1 MAENFEKGAIV
12 MSDPWEIA
20 TWRFEMISALLD
32 ANQTEA
38 QKRHIIRERTTRAV
52 QWPDSPDEKP
62 IGKST
67 LFRWLKNYRE
77 KGFLGL
83 MPKARKDKGQ
93 PRSDRCVQVNYA
105 LGLLYEQPERSLTQL
120 MLYLELEFE
129 KLSISRSTLSRDLHA
144 HPAFQGILRRRK
156 GTDKKLRDLYETDQP
171 HDSWQLDAKGPFPV
185 TLINGKTTRVHVL
198 SILDDFS
205 RYILA
210 AIIASA
216 ENIEAAVRVFRLAAS
231 KWGMG
236 LRMQFDRASAYDSK
250 VFRTG
255 LAMLGV
261 HRNWVKSRNPQA
273 QGKIEAYHRSL
284 KRWFV
289 NEIAKQEVVDLQH
302 LEALL
307 QATIE
312 LVYNRHKHRQIK
324 MSPAQALSQ
333 RISTRRVGAA
343 ELAQAFKVLI
353 RAKSHPTT
361 GQLALPNGL
370 FRVPGRYAGQ
380 RCNFRYDPVDKD
392 EASLIIDDEHQIPL
406 EAFSKK
412 RLFDYERV
420 DEKRGSGQLQKLLDI
435 WQGHRRPNAQP
446 GFGLP
451 EVFRELSRL
460 LQRSVPID
468 QREATAIEAFY
479 RKTGPLPAEP
489 FRQAID
495 RTADALGPNRALK
508 AYLQYLERLVQA
520 QKTKPDSEDLP

>member
-1 MAENFEKGAIV
+1 MAPNFDKGTIV
-12 MSDPWEIA
+12 MSNPWEIA

-32 ANQTEA
+32 QSLTRA
-38 QKRHIIRERTTRAV
+38 QRRRIIRDRTKRAV
-52 QWPDSPDEKP
+52 QWPDSPEERP

-67 LFRWLKNYRE
+67 LFRWLKNYHE

-83 MPKARKDKGQ
+83 MPKARKDKGLA
-93 PRSDRCVQVNYA
+93 RSDRSIHVNYA

-120 MLYLELEFE
+120 MLYLELEFGE
-129 KLSISRSTLSRDLHA
+129 LSISRSTLSRDLHA
-144 HPAFQGILRRRK
+144 HPAFEGILRRRK
-156 GTDKKLRDLYETDQP
+156 GTDKKLRDLYETCQP
-171 HDSWQLDAKGPFPV
+171 HESWQLDAKGPFPV
-185 TLINGKTTRVHVL
+185 TFINGKTIRVHVL

-216 ENIEAAVRVFRLAAS
+216 ENIEAAVRVFRLATS

-236 LRMQFDRASAYDSK
+236 MRMQFDRASAYDSK

-289 NEIAKQEVVDLQH
+289 NEIAKQEVVDLEH

-324 MSPAQALSQ
+324 MSPAQALAQ
-333 RISTRRVGAA
+333 RISTRRVGAS

-353 RAKSHPTT
+353 RTKSHPTT
-361 GQLALPNGL
+361 GQVALPNGL
-370 FRVPGRYAGQ
+370 FRVPSRYAGQ
-380 RCNFRYDPVDKD
+380 RCNFRYDPVDKHQ
-392 EASLIIDDEHQIPL
+392 ALLIIDDEHQIPL
-406 EAFSKK
+406 QPFTKK
-412 RLFDYERV
+412 RPFGYQRAN
-420 DEKRGSGQLQKLLDI
+420 EKRGTGQLQKLLDL
-435 WQGHRRPNAQP
+435 WQGHSRPNAQP

-451 EVFRELSRL
+451 EVFREFSRL

-468 QREATAIEAFY
+468 QHEATAIEAFY

-495 RTADALGPNRALK
+495 RTADVLGANRALK
-508 AYLQYLERLVQA
+508 AYLQYLDRLVQA
-520 QKTKPDSEDLP
+520 QKNKPDSEDPP

>member
-1 MAENFEKGAIV
+1 
-12 MSDPWEIA
+12 MSDPWQIA

-32 ANQTEA
+32 AKLTEA

-52 QWPDSPDEKP
+52 QWPNSAHKRP
-62 IGKST
+62 IGRST
-67 LFRWLKNYRE
+67 LFRWLKDYRE

-83 MPKARKDKGQ
+83 MPKVRKDKGL
-93 PRSDRCVQVNYA
+93 PRSDRSLQVNYA
-105 LGLLYEQPERSLTQL
+105 LGLLYEQPQRSLNQL
-120 MLYLELEFE
+120 MLYLELEFG
-129 KLSISRSTLSRDLHA
+129 KLSMSRSTLSRDLHA
-144 HPAFQGILRRRK
+144 HPAFAGILRRRK

-185 TLINGKTTRVHVL
+185 TLINGQTIRVHVL

-210 AIIASA
+210 AIIAAA
-216 ENIEAAVRVFRLAAS
+216 ENIAAAVRVFRLAAS
-231 KWGMG
+231 KWGIAE
-236 LRMQFDRASAYDSK
+236 RMQFDRASAYDSQ

-255 LAMLGV
+255 LAFLGV
-261 HRNWVKSRNPQA
+261 HRNWVKSRNPAA

-289 NEIAKQEVVDLQH
+289 NELPKQEVVDLQH

-312 LVYNRHKHRQIK
+312 LVYNRHHHREIK
-324 MSPAQALSQ
+324 MTPQQALAK
-333 RISTRRVGAA
+333 RISTRRVAA
-343 ELAQAFKVLI
+343 GELAQAFKVSI
-353 RAKSHPTT
+353 RAKSHPST
-361 GQLALPNGL
+361 GQLNLPNGL
-370 FRVPGRYAGQ
+370 FRVPARWAGK
-380 RCNFRYDPVDKD
+380 RCDFRYDPVNKD
-392 EASLIIDDEHQIPL
+392 EAALIIDDEHQIPL
-406 EAFSKK
+406 EPFTKK
-412 RLFDYERV
+412 RPFDYQSV
-420 DEKRGSGQLQKLLDI
+420 SEKRGSGQLQKLLDL

-451 EVFRELSRL
+451 EVFREFSRL

-468 QREATAIEAFY
+468 QREAAAIEAFY

-495 RTADALGPNRALK
+495 RTADVLGANRALN
-508 AYLQYLERLVQA
+508 AYLQYLDRLVQA
-520 QKTKPDSEDLP
+520 NKDKPESEDPS

>member
-1 MAENFEKGAIV
+1 
-12 MSDPWEIA
+12 MSNPWEIA

-32 ANQTEA
+32 AKRTEA
-38 QKRHIIRERTTRAV
+38 QKRRIIHERTTRAV
-52 QWPDSPDEKP
+52 TWPNSPEKKP
-62 IGKST
+62 IGRST
-67 LFRWLKNYRE
+67 LFRWLKDYRE

-83 MPKARKDKGQ
+83 MPKVRKDKGL
-93 PRSDRCVQVNYA
+93 PRSDRCRQVNYA

-120 MLYLELEFE
+120 MLYLELEFGE
-129 KLSISRSTLSRDLHA
+129 LSISRSTLSRDLHA

-185 TLINGKTTRVHVL
+185 TFINGQTSRVHVL

-216 ENIEAAVRVFRLAAS
+216 ENIAAAVRVFRLAAS
-231 KWGMG
+231 KWGMAA
-236 LRMQFDRASAYDSK
+236 RMQFDRASAYDST

-255 LAMLGV
+255 LAILGV
-261 HRNWVKSRNPQA
+261 HRNWVKSRNPSA

-289 NEIAKQEVVDLQH
+289 NEIPKQEVVDLEH

-312 LVYNRHKHRQIK
+312 LVYNRHHHRQIK
-324 MSPAQALSQ
+324 MSPQQALAQ
-333 RISTRRVGAA
+333 RISVRRVAAA
-343 ELAQAFKVLI
+343 ELAQAFKI
-353 RAKSHPTT
+353 STRAKSHPTT
-361 GQLALPNGL
+361 GQVALPNGL
-370 FRVPGRYAGQ
+370 FRVPSRYAGQ
-380 RCNFRYDPVDKD
+380 RCNFRYDPVDKHQ
-392 EASLIIDDEHQIPL
+392 ASLIIDEEHHIPL
-406 EAFSKK
+406 QPFTKK
-412 RLFDYERV
+412 RAFD
-420 DEKRGSGQLQKLLDI
+420 DQSASEKRGTGQLQKLLDI

-479 RKTGPLPAEP
+479 RKAGPLPAEP

-495 RTADALGPNRALK
+495 RTADALGANRALN
-508 AYLQYLERLVQA
+508 AYLQYLDRLVQA
-520 QKTKPDSEDLP
+520 HKNKPESEDPP

>member
-1 MAENFEKGAIV
+1 MAPDFTKGAIV
-12 MSDPWEIA
+12 MSDPWQIA

-32 ANQTEA
+32 AKLTEA
-38 QKRHIIRERTTRAV
+38 QKRRIIRQRTTRAV
-52 QWPDSPDEKP
+52 QWPDSKKTRP

-83 MPKARKDKGQ
+83 MPKARKDKGLA
-93 PRSDRCVQVNYA
+93 RSDRSNYVNYA

-120 MLYLELEFE
+120 MLYLELEFG
-129 KLSISRSTLSRDLHA
+129 KLSMSRSTLSRDLHA
-144 HPAFQGILRRRK
+144 HPAFAGILQRRK
-156 GTDKKLRDLYETDQP
+156 GTNKKLRDLYETDQP

-185 TLINGKTTRVHVL
+185 TFINGQTIRVHVL

-210 AIIASA
+210 AIIAAA
-216 ENIEAAVRVFRLAAS
+216 ENIQAAVRVFRLAAS
-231 KWGMG
+231 KWGIAG
-236 LRMQFDRASAYDSK
+236 RMQFDRASAYDSQ
-250 VFRTG
+250 VFRAG
-255 LAMLGV
+255 LAFLGV
-261 HRNWVKSRNPQA
+261 HRNWVKSRNPTA

-289 NEIAKQEVVDLQH
+289 KELPNQQVVDPQH

-307 QATIE
+307 QATIA
-312 LVYNRHKHRQIK
+312 LVYNRHWHREIK
-324 MSPAQALSQ
+324 MTPQQALAQ

-343 ELAQAFKVLI
+343 ELAQAFKI
-353 RAKSHPTT
+353 STRAKSHPST

-370 FRVPGRYAGQ
+370 FRVPARWAGK
-380 RCNFRYDPVDKD
+380 RCHFRYDPVNKD
-392 EASLIIDDEHQIPL
+392 EAALIIDDEHHIPL
-406 EAFSKK
+406 EPFTKK
-412 RLFDYERV
+412 RAFDYQRAN
-420 DEKRGSGQLQKLLDI
+420 EKRGTGQLQKLLDI

-451 EVFRELSRL
+451 EVFREFSRL

-468 QREATAIEAFY
+468 QREAAAIEAFY

-495 RTADALGPNRALK
+495 RTADALGANRALN
-508 AYLQYLERLVQA
+508 AYLQYLDRLVQA
-520 QKTKPDSEDLP
+520 NKNKPESEDLS

>member
-1 MAENFEKGAIV
+1 
-12 MSDPWEIA
+12 MSNPWEIA

-32 ANQTEA
+32 PSLTRA
-38 QKRHIIRERTTRAV
+38 QKRRIIRDRTKRAV
-52 QWPDSPDEKP
+52 QWPDSPEDRP

-67 LFRWLKNYRE
+67 LFRWLNNYRE

-83 MPKARKDKGQ
+83 MPKARKDKGLA
-93 PRSDRCVQVNYA
+93 RSDRSLQVNYA

-129 KLSISRSTLSRDLHA
+129 KLSISRSTLNRDLHA
-144 HPAFQGILRRRK
+144 HPAFLGILRRRK
-156 GTDKKLRDLYETDQP
+156 GTDKKLRDLYETCQP

-185 TLINGKTTRVHVL
+185 TFINGKTIRVHVL

-210 AIIASA
+210 AIIAPA

-231 KWGMG
+231 RWGMA

-261 HRNWVKSRNPQA
+261 HRNWVKSRNPSA

-289 NEIAKQEVVDLQH
+289 NEIPKQEVVDLQH

-307 QATIE
+307 QATIA
-312 LVYNRHKHRQIK
+312 LVYNRHNHRQIK
-324 MSPAQALSQ
+324 MSPQQALAQ

-343 ELAQAFKVLI
+343 ELARAFKVTI
-353 RAKSHPTT
+353 RAKSHPST
-361 GQLALPNGL
+361 GQVALPNGL
-370 FRVPGRYAGQ
+370 FRVPSRYAGR
-380 RCNFRYDPVDKD
+380 RCSFHYDPVDKH
-392 EASLIIDDEHQIPL
+392 EASLIIDDEHRIPL
-406 EAFSKK
+406 QPFTTK
-412 RLFDYERV
+412 RIFDHERAN
-420 DEKRGSGQLQKLLDI
+420 EKRGAGQLQKLLDL
-435 WQGHRRPNAQP
+435 WRGHSRPNAQP

-451 EVFRELSRL
+451 EVFREFSRL

-468 QREATAIEAFY
+468 QREATAIELFY

-495 RTADALGPNRALK
+495 KTRDVLGTNRALR
-508 AYLQYLERLVQA
+508 AYLQYLDRLVQA
-520 QKTKPDSEDLP
+520 QKNKPDLEDPP

>member
-1 MAENFEKGAIV
+1 
-12 MSDPWEIA
+12 MSNPWEIA

-32 ANQTEA
+32 QSLTRA
-38 QKRHIIRERTTRAV
+38 QKRRIIRDRTKRAV
-52 QWPDSPDEKP
+52 QWPDSPEDRP

-67 LFRWLKNYRE
+67 LFRWLENYRE

-83 MPKARKDKGQ
+83 MPKARKDKGL
-93 PRSDRCVQVNYA
+93 PRSDRCIQVDYA

-120 MLYLELEFE
+120 MLYLELEFG

-144 HPAFQGILRRRK
+144 HPAFVGILRRRK
-156 GTDKKLRDLYETDQP
+156 DTDKKLRDLYETSRP

-185 TLINGKTTRVHVL
+185 TFINGKTIRVHVL

-210 AIIASA
+210 VIIAPA

-231 KWGMG
+231 KWGMSE
-236 LRMQFDRASAYDSK
+236 RMQFDRASAYDSK

-289 NEIAKQEVVDLQH
+289 NEIAKQEVVDLDH

-307 QATIE
+307 QATIA
-312 LVYNRHKHRQIK
+312 LVYNRHHHRQIK
-324 MSPAQALSQ
+324 MSPQQALAQ
-333 RISTRRVGAA
+333 CISTRRVGAA
-343 ELAQAFKVLI
+343 ELAQAFKVHI
-353 RAKSHPTT
+353 STKSHPTT
-361 GQLALPNGL
+361 GQVALPNGL
-370 FRVPGRYAGQ
+370 FRVPSRYAGR
-380 RCNFRYDPVDKD
+380 RCSFRYDPVDKH
-392 EASLIIDDEHQIPL
+392 EALLIIDDEHQIPL
-406 EAFSKK
+406 QPFTKK
-412 RLFDYERV
+412 RPFDYEK
-420 DEKRGSGQLQKLLDI
+420 EKRGTGQLQKLLDL
-435 WQGHRRPNAQP
+435 WRGHSRPNAQP

-451 EVFRELSRL
+451 EVFREFSRL

-495 RTADALGPNRALK
+495 KTRNVLGPNRALK
-508 AYLQYLERLVQA
+508 AYLQYLDRLVQA
-520 QKTKPDSEDLP
+520 QKNKPDSEDLP

>member
-12 MSDPWEIA
+12 MSNPWQIA

-32 ANQTEA
+32 AKLTEA

-52 QWPDSPDEKP
+52 QWPNSPQKRP

-67 LFRWLKNYRE
+67 LFRWLQNYRE

-83 MPKARKDKGQ
+83 MPKARKDKGLA
-93 PRSDRCVQVNYA
+93 RSDRCLQVNYA

-120 MLYLELEFE
+120 MLYLELEFA

-185 TLINGKTTRVHVL
+185 TLISGKTIRVHVL
-198 SILDDFS
+198 SVLDDFS

-210 AIIASA
+210 AIIAPA
-216 ENIEAAVRVFRLAAS
+216 EDIEAAVRVFRLAAS

-236 LRMQFDRASAYDSK
+236 MRMQFDRASAYDSK

-255 LAMLGV
+255 LAILGV

-312 LVYNRHKHRQIK
+312 LVYNRHHHRQIK
-324 MSPAQALSQ
+324 MSPQQALAQ

-370 FRVPGRYAGQ
+370 FRVPSRYAGQ
-380 RCNFRYDPVDKD
+380 RCNFRYDPVDKH
-392 EASLIIDDEHQIPL
+392 EALLIIDDEHQIPL
-406 EAFSKK
+406 EPFTKK
-412 RLFDYERV
+412 RAFDYQRAN
-420 DEKRGSGQLQKLLDI
+420 EKRGTGQLQKLLDI

-495 RTADALGPNRALK
+495 RTADVLGANRALN
-508 AYLQYLERLVQA
+508 AYLQYLDRLVQA
-520 QKTKPDSEDLP
+520 QKNKPESEDPS

>member
-1 MAENFEKGAIV
+1 
-12 MSDPWEIA
+12 MSDPWQIA
-20 TWRFEMISALLD
+20 TWRFEMISALL
-32 ANQTEA
+32 NPRLTTA
-38 QKRHIIRERTTRAV
+38 QKRRIIRERTTRAV
-52 QWPDSPDEKP
+52 KWPHSPEKRP

-83 MPKARKDKGQ
+83 MPKVRKDKGR
-93 PRSDRCVQVNYA
+93 PRSDRCIYVNYA

-120 MLYLELEFE
+120 MLYLELEFG
-129 KLSISRSTLSRDLHA
+129 KLPISRSTLNRDLHA
-144 HPAFQGILRRRK
+144 HPAFVGILRRRK

-185 TLINGKTTRVHVL
+185 TFIDGKTIRVHVL

-210 AIIASA
+210 AIIAVA

-231 KWGMG
+231 KWG
-236 LRMQFDRASAYDSK
+236 LAQRMQFDRASAYDSQ

-255 LAMLGV
+255 LAILGV
-261 HRNWVKSRNPQA
+261 HRNWVKSRNAPA

-289 NEIAKQEVVDLQH
+289 NEIPKQEVVDLDH
-302 LEALL
+302 LQSLL

-312 LVYNRHKHRQIK
+312 LVYNRHYHRQIK
-324 MSPAQALSQ
+324 MSPQQALAK

-343 ELAQAFKVLI
+343 ELAQAFKILI

-370 FRVPGRYAGQ
+370 FRVPSRYAGR
-380 RCNFRYDPVDKD
+380 RCSFRYDPVDKHQ
-392 EASLIIDDEHQIPL
+392 ALLIIDDTHHIPL
-406 EAFSKK
+406 QPFTKK
-412 RLFDYERV
+412 RPFDDQRPT
-420 DEKRGSGQLQKLLDI
+420 EKRGTGQLQKLLDI
-435 WQGHRRPNAQP
+435 WRGQSRPNAQP

-451 EVFRELSRL
+451 EVFREFSRL
-460 LQRSVPID
+460 LQRAVPID
-468 QREATAIEAFY
+468 QREATAIEVFY

-495 RTADALGPNRALK
+495 NTRDALGPNRALK
-508 AYLQYLERLVQA
+508 AYLQYLDRLVQA
-520 QKTKPDSEDLP
+520 HKTKPDSEHSP

>member
-1 MAENFEKGAIV
+1 MAENYEKGAIV
-12 MSDPWEIA
+12 MSNPWQIA
-20 TWRFEMISALLD
+20 TWRFEMISALFD
-32 ANQTEA
+32 AKLTEA
-38 QKRHIIRERTTRAV
+38 QKRRFIRERTTRAV
-52 QWPDSPDEKP
+52 QWPNSPEKRP

-67 LFRWLKNYRE
+67 LFRWLQNYRE

-83 MPKARKDKGQ
+83 MPKTRKDKGLV
-93 PRSDRCVQVNYA
+93 RSDRSLQVNYA

-120 MLYLELEFE
+120 MLYLELEFG

-171 HDSWQLDAKGPFPV
+171 HDSWQLDAKGPFAV
-185 TLINGKTTRVHVL
+185 TFINGKTMRVHVL

-205 RYILA
+205 RYVLA

-231 KWGMG
+231 KWGIAQ
-236 LRMQFDRASAYDSK
+236 RMQFDRASAYDSK

-255 LAMLGV
+255 LAILGV

-312 LVYNRHKHRQIK
+312 LVYNRHHHRQIK
-324 MSPAQALSQ
+324 MSPQQALAQ

-353 RAKSHPTT
+353 RAKSHPNT
-361 GQLALPNGL
+361 GQVSLPNGL
-370 FRVPGRYAGQ
+370 FRVASRYAGQ
-380 RCNFRYDPVDKD
+380 RCNFRYDPVDKH
-392 EASLIIDDEHQIPL
+392 EALLIIDDEHQIPL
-406 EAFSKK
+406 EPFTKK
-412 RLFDYERV
+412 RAFDYQRAN
-420 DEKRGSGQLQKLLDI
+420 EKRGTGQLQKLLDI
-435 WQGHRRPNAQP
+435 WQGHSRPNAQP

-451 EVFRELSRL
+451 EVFREFSRL
-460 LQRSVPID
+460 LQRAVPID

-495 RTADALGPNRALK
+495 RTADALGANRALN
-508 AYLQYLERLVQA
+508 AYLQYLDRLVQA
-520 QKTKPDSEDLP
+520 QKNKPESEDPS

>member
-1 MAENFEKGAIV
+1 MAPNFDKGAVV
-12 MSDPWEIA
+12 MSNPWQIA

-32 ANQTEA
+32 PNLTEA
-38 QKRHIIRERTTRAV
+38 QKRRIIRQRTKHAV
-52 QWPDSPDEKP
+52 KWPNSPDDRP

-67 LFRWLKNYRE
+67 LLRWLRNYRE

-83 MPKARKDKGQ
+83 MPKVRKDKGL
-93 PRSDRCVQVNYA
+93 PRSDRSLQVNYA
-105 LGLLYEQPERSLTQL
+105 LGLLYEQPQRSLTQL
-120 MLYLELEFE
+120 MLYLELEFG
-129 KLSISRSTLSRDLHA
+129 KLSISRSTLSRELHA

-185 TLINGKTTRVHVL
+185 TLINGKTIRVYVL
-198 SILDDFS
+198 SVLDDFS

-210 AIIASA
+210 AIIAAA

-231 KWGMG
+231 KWGMA
-236 LRMQFDRASAYDSK
+236 LRMQFDRASAYDSQL
-250 VFRTG
+250 FRTG

-261 HRNWVKSRNPQA
+261 HRNWVKSRNPSA

-289 NEIAKQEVVDLQH
+289 NELPKQEVVDLEH

-307 QATIE
+307 QATIS
-312 LVYNRHKHRQIK
+312 LVYNRHHHRQIK
-324 MSPAQALSQ
+324 MSPEQALAQ

-343 ELAQAFKVLI
+343 ELARAFKVTI
-353 RAKSHPTT
+353 MAKSHPNT
-361 GQLALPNGL
+361 GELTLPNGL
-370 FRVPGRYAGQ
+370 FRVPSRYAGR
-380 RCNFRYDPVDKD
+380 RCTFRYDPVDKHD
-392 EASLIIDDEHQIPL
+392 VSLIIDDQHQLPL
-406 EAFSKK
+406 QPFTKK
-412 RLFDYERV
+412 RLFDDEKAN
-420 DEKRGSGQLQKLLDI
+420 EKRGTGQLQKLLDL
-435 WQGHRRPNAQP
+435 WQGHSRPNAQP

-451 EVFRELSRL
+451 EVFREFSRL

-468 QREATAIEAFY
+468 QREATAIETFY

-495 RTADALGPNRALK
+495 RTGDVLGPNRALK
-508 AYLQYLERLVQA
+508 AYLQYLQRLVQA
-520 QKTKPDSEDLP
+520 QKSKPDLEDPS